1 MTYSLLT
8 SLKDSDIPQLLSN
21 HLLPEVS
28 RFIDINEKKYFKYVT
43 KTENVFYYKI
53 SENGKLIGSVHCEIS
68 GTVLYVSLLI
78 FPEFQN
84 NGFGTKV
91 IKDIISGAL
100 SLRVTVISEPARKRA
115 FSALFGVSAL
125 KGLNFDSIEIS
136 IDKTN
141 LPSLR
146 LFEKVGF
153 IKTSVDGGLV
163 NYTYIK

>member
-8 SLKDSDIPQLLSN
+8 SLNDSDIPQLLSN

-28 RFIDINEKKYFKYVT
+28 LFIDINEKKYFKYVT

-91 IKDIISGAL
+91 IKDIISGTL
-100 SLRVTVISEPARKRA
+100 P
-115 FSALFGVSAL
+115 
-125 KGLNFDSIEIS
+125 LNFDSIEVS

>member
-8 SLKDSDIPQLLSN
+8 SLKDFDIPQLLSN

-100 SLRVTVISEPARKRA
+100 PLS
-115 FSALFGVSAL
+115 
-125 KGLNFDSIEIS
+125 FDSIEVS

>member
-100 SLRVTVISEPARKRA
+100 SL
-115 FSALFGVSAL
+115 
-125 KGLNFDSIEIS
+125 NFDSIEVS

-141 LPSLR
+141 LPSLH

-153 IKTSVDGGLV
+153 KATSADGGLI
-163 NYTYIK
+163 NYTYTAR